1 MGLEEDLP
9 DLNSKDVQDAT
20 VKIQSSFRG
29 FQARKQVKAKNKSAG
44 DVAFA
49 AMTIQR
55 AFKRYKKRKIQK
67 QLEEDL
73 PDLNSKDVQDATVK
87 IQSSFRGFQARKQV
101 KAKKKSAGD

>member
-1 MGLEEDLP
+1 MG
-9 DLNSKDVQDAT
+9 
-20 VKIQSSFRG
+20 
-29 FQARKQVKAKNKSAG
+29 KQVKAKKKSAG
-44 DVAFA
+44 DVVFA

-67 QLEEDL
+67 QLEESL

-101 KAKKKSAGD
+101 KAKKRRAGDVVFAAMTIQRAFKRYKARKQKQ